1 LPSLLNP
8 QHPTLNTRMYIRLAW
23 RNLWRN
29 KRRTL
34 ITSASVFFA
43 VLLAIAMRSMQ
54 LGSYDNMI
62 DNIVRF
68 YTGYAQIHKNGYWNE
83 QTLDNSFEQNDSLET
98 LATQNENIAS
108 VIPRLETFALASN
121 EARSRGVLVVGIE
134 PEKEKTLTDI
144 PGKIINGKY
153 FNAEDKSVLLTSD
166 LAKYLKIET
175 GDTLVL
181 LGQGYHGSNAAAKYP
196 VSGIVKFNS
205 PELNKRFIFLP
216 LKEMQWFV
224 DAPNRITSLVVMT
237 QAESV
242 KQVTQFL
249 AAKTDTTYEVM
260 DWQAM
265 LPEIVQAIEAD
276 SIGGIIVLCI
286 LYIIIGFGIFGT
298 VLMMTAE
305 RRHEFGVLIALG
317 MKRFQILIVLAL
329 EGIFLT
335 LLGVAAGTAA
345 SLPVVGYFHFNPIPL
360 SDEMK
365 TISEAYGLEAVLPF
379 SIAPE
384 IFGYQALTV
393 LIIALISMSY
403 PLYRIMSIQP
413 SQAMRA

>member
-1 LPSLLNP
+1 
-8 QHPTLNTRMYIRLAW
+8 MYIRLAW

-62 DNIVRF
+62 DNVVRF
-68 YTGYAQIHKNGYWNE
+68 YTGYAQIHKKGFWNE
-83 QTLDNSFEQNDSLET
+83 QTLDNSFVENDSLDAI
-98 LATQNENIAS
+98 ATRHKGIGGL
-108 VIPRLETFALASN
+108 IPRLETFALASN

-134 PEKEKTLTDI
+134 PEKEKLLTDI
-144 PGKIINGKY
+144 PAKIVSGNY
-153 FNAEDKSVLLTSD
+153 FKAEDKSVLLTSD
-166 LAKYLKIET
+166 LAKYLDIKT

-181 LGQGYHGSNAAAKYP
+181 LGQGYHGANAAAKYP
-196 VSGIVKFNS
+196 VSGIAKFNS
-205 PELNKRFIFLP
+205 PELNKRFVFLP
-216 LKEMQWFV
+216 LKEMQWFT
-224 DAPNRITSLVVMT
+224 DAPGRVTSLVVMT
-237 QAESV
+237 DAEQV
-242 KQVTQFL
+242 QQVTHFL
-249 AAKTDTTYEVM
+249 AAHTAPTYEVL
-260 DWQAM
+260 DWKAM

-305 RRHEFGVLIALG
+305 RRHEFGMLIALG
-317 MKRFQILIVLAL
+317 MKRRQILLVLAL
-329 EGIFLT
+329 EGVFLT
-335 LLGVAAGTAA
+335 LIGVAAGTAA
-345 SLPVVGYFHFNPIPL
+345 SLPIVGYFHLHPIPL

-365 TISEAYGLEAVLPF
+365 TISEAYGMEAVLPF

-393 LIIALISMSY
+393 LIISLLSMAY